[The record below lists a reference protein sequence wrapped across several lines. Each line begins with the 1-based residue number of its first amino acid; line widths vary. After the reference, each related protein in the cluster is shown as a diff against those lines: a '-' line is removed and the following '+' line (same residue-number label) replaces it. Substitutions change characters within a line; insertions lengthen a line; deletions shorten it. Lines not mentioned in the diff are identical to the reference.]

1 MTNVSNI
8 EELGAAIRAERKAQ
22 GLTQTD
28 LADACD
34 VGLSFI
40 VNLERGK
47 NTAEI
52 GKALRVLQTLGI
64 DLVLQKRGE

>member
-1 MTNVSNI
+1 MGAFVTV

-34 VGLSFI
+34 VSLSF
-40 VNLERGK
+40 VVGLERGK
-47 NTAEI
+47 STAEI
-52 GKALRVLQTLGI
+52 GKALLVLQTLGI
-64 DLVLQKRGE
+64 DLHLKKRGE